1 MTVLTAILPLVIL
14 ILIFGVFIFMVKL
27 ARKFATPKVTHWLLF
42 IYIGV
47 LLLGTVFVPFIN
59 DDSLSQKGMEKAIDT
74 DRELNDLYTKLN
86 EGEIDQIDAK
96 YLMKESSFSNYQNQS
111 IRVES
116 SNNDSSQIFVER
128 KANNDDTIE
137 AFIFGNGLII
147 DGYDFSRKL
156 KPYHLE
162 LMENTLT
169 INIPQQQDINL
180 IITKADFPIR
190 QFTGES
196 IINPSFSTGD
206 QVVYLRIPNHLELIA
221 GDHVFLEFIEK

>member
-1 MTVLTAILPLVIL
+1 MTVMTAILPLVIL
-14 ILIFGVFIFMVKL
+14 ILIFGVFIFMVRL
-27 ARKFATPKVTHWLLF
+27 AGKFATPKVTHWLLF
-42 IYIGV
+42 LYISV
-47 LLLGTVFVPFIN
+47 LLLGTVFVPFII
-59 DDSLSQKGMEKAIDT
+59 DDPMSQKGMGKVVDT
-74 DRELNDLYTKLN
+74 DREFSDLYSNLN
-86 EGEIDQIDAK
+86 KGELDQIDAK
-96 YLMKESSFSNYQNQS
+96 YLMKESSFSNYQNQT

-116 SNNDSSQIFVER
+116 SNNDGSQILIER
-128 KANNDDTIE
+128 KAVNDDTIE

-162 LMENTLT
+162 LMDNTLT
-169 INIPQQQDINL
+169 INLPHQQDINL
-180 IITKADFPIR
+180 LIAKADFPIR

-206 QVVYLRIPNHLELIA
+206 QVVYLRIPNNLELIA